1 MKSTHSF
8 CICKYLTKVLGS
20 SSELRP
26 MVSRT
31 SSRICK
37 SSWESSASCLAED
50 HDLYLYETSEALL
63 EQVRETELGKSGFST
78 FKQDV
83 SGREMR
89 LKISEAREKAPLG
102 YFPKYHFPFL
112 TAHQLQHNK
121 PQPTAFP
128 PGSVA
133 HTHTSKKHTPTHSC
147 YLPLSGTISTFIA
160 EFLDRIF
167 SRLWK
172 QHLRVWKKKIID
184 VIVAS
189 LGW

>member
-37 SSWESSASCLAED
+37 SSWESSAKLSGWGSRPL
-50 HDLYLYETSEALL
+50 S
-63 EQVRETELGKSGFST
+63 VRNFRSTVGASKRDWVGKSGFST

-172 QHLRVWKKKIID
+172 QHLRVWKKK
-184 VIVAS
+184 S
-189 LGW
+189 

>member
-26 MVSRT
+26 MVSRHHHGFV
-31 SSRICK
+31 RAA
-37 SSWESSASCLAED
+37 ESLQQSCLAED

-89 LKISEAREKAPLG
+89 LKISEAREKAL
-102 YFPKYHFPFL
+102 
-112 TAHQLQHNK
+112 
-121 PQPTAFP
+121 
-128 PGSVA
+128 
-133 HTHTSKKHTPTHSC
+133 
-147 YLPLSGTISTFIA
+147 
-160 EFLDRIF
+160 
-167 SRLWK
+167 
-172 QHLRVWKKKIID
+172 
-184 VIVAS
+184 
-189 LGW
+189 